1 MCNRHDV
8 VKLLLVIS
16 LGNNIKVINMKKYTL
31 TALALAAASLVSTQA
46 FAQAKEGPWMVRVRA
61 VSLSSANTDTTSLG
75 LSVNDIV
82 LPEVDISYFF
92 SPNLAA
98 ELILTVPQEHNV
110 SSTVL
115 GGKIGTLSQLPP
127 TLLVQ
132 YHFPMNGYKPYVG
145 AGINYTKFTTSD
157 IPLGGSQVTPDSSSW
172 GGALQ
177 VGVDVPMS
185 GNMYFNFDVKKVYI
199 GTNINYLGSSV
210 GSLRVDPLLV
220 GVGIGWRF

>member
-1 MCNRHDV
+1 MNKH
-8 VKLLLVIS
+8 
-16 LGNNIKVINMKKYTL
+16 TL
-31 TALALAAASLVSTQA
+31 TALALVAASLVSTQA

-61 VSLSSANTDTTSLG
+61 VNLASANTDTTGLG

-110 SSTVL
+110 RAN
-115 GGKIGTLSQLPP
+115 GANIGTLSQLPP

-157 IPLGGSQVTPDSSSW
+157 ILGGAVTPDNSSW
-172 GGALQ
+172 GAALQ
-177 VGVDVPMS
+177 VGVDVPLS

-199 GTNINYLGSSV
+199 ATNINASGNSA
-210 GSLRVDPLLV
+210 GTLRVDPLLV
-220 GVGIGWRF
+220 GVGLGWRF

>member
-185 GNMYFNFDVKKVYI
+185 GNMYLNFDVKKVYI

>member
-1 MCNRHDV
+1 M
-8 VKLLLVIS
+8 
-16 LGNNIKVINMKKYTL
+16 KVFNMNKQTL

-46 FAQAKEGPWMVRVRA
+46 FAQAKEGPWMVRARA
-61 VSLSSANTDTTSLG
+61 VSLSSANTDSTGLG
-75 LSVNDIV
+75 LTVSDIV

-98 ELILTVPQEHNV
+98 ELILTVPQQHDVKSNG
-110 SSTVL
+110 TKL
-115 GGKIGTLSQLPP
+115 GTLTELPP

-132 YHFPMNGYKPYVG
+132 YHFPMKGYKPYVG

-157 IPLGGSQVTPDSSSW
+157 IASGAVTPDSSSW

-177 VGVDVPMS
+177 VGVDVPLS
-185 GNMYFNFDVKKVYI
+185 GNMYFNFDVKKVFI
-199 GTNINYLGSSV
+199 KTNINAGGNSAGTLK
-210 GSLRVDPLLV
+210 VDPLLV

>member
-1 MCNRHDV
+1 
-8 VKLLLVIS
+8 
-16 LGNNIKVINMKKYTL
+16 MKKYAL

-61 VSLSSANTDTTSLG
+61 VNLASANTDTTGLG
-75 LSVNDIV
+75 LTVNDIV
-82 LPEVDISYFF
+82 LPEVDVSYFF
-92 SPNLAA
+92 SPNIAA

-110 SSTVL
+110 SSTFF

-157 IPLGGSQVTPDSSSW
+157 IPLAGSQVTPDSSSW

-177 VGVDVPMS
+177 VGVDVPLS

-199 GTNINYLGSSV
+199 GTNINYKGNSL

-220 GVGIGWRF
+220 GVGLGWRF

>member
-1 MCNRHDV
+1 MGLFNVCCNCVDA
-8 VKLLLVIS
+8 
-16 LGNNIKVINMKKYTL
+16 NQF
-31 TALALAAASLVSTQA
+31 TANA
-46 FAQAKEGPWMVRVRA
+46 
-61 VSLSSANTDTTSLG
+61 SLSSANTDTTGLG

-82 LPEVDISYFF
+82 FPEVDISYFF
-92 SPNLAA
+92 SLNLAA

-110 SSTVL
+110 SSTAL

-132 YHFPMNGYKPYVG
+132 YHFPMNGYKPYVC

-157 IPLGGSQVTPDSSSW
+157 IAHGTVTPDSSSW

-177 VGVDVPMS
+177 VGVDVPLS

-199 GTNINYLGSSV
+199 GTNINSGGNSL